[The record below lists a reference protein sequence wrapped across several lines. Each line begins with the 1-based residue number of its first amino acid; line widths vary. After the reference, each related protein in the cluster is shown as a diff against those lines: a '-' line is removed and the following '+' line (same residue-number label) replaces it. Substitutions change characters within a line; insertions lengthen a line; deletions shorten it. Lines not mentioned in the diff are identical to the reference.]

1 MDLPGYLK
9 YGKFLLICKFRDL
22 AVDCPDIGT
31 CVEDDAGSSALFHS
45 FDELEQIEVFCQT
58 QTGGEDHLPFLD
70 EGNDLPAFNRVDPS
84 DEIIQSVFAGDQLH
98 VQIADLLIKSAQYYR
113 HFSPLFLE
121 CDSLSM
127 IRSCT

>member
-45 FDELEQIEVFCQT
+45 FDELEQIEVFCLCLASRNPT
-58 QTGGEDHLPFLD
+58 SAATK
-70 EGNDLPAFNRVDPS
+70 
-84 DEIIQSVFAGDQLH
+84 IQ
-98 VQIADLLIKSAQYYR
+98 
-113 HFSPLFLE
+113 PL
-121 CDSLSM
+121 
-127 IRSCT
+127 RK